1 MLKKIL
7 DVITIFLEGAMNVS
21 QRYAETE
28 VSGLDQIELESR
40 ALIKSASSLNQIK
53 EHWEQDQGNLAEALE
68 KNRKLWTLI
77 ASAMSDDSS
86 PQPAELRKNL
96 LNLAMFVF
104 KRTME
109 VLVNP
114 SPESL
119 DILISINMN
128 IARGLAERE
137 QSPQE

>member
-1 MLKKIL
+1 
-7 DVITIFLEGAMNVS
+7 MNVS

-40 ALIKSASSLNQIK
+40 ALIKTASSLNQIK